1 MTANLIADLAA
12 AAGIFFAGTAFGFV
26 LGYRETRLVHGLI
39 EARMF
44 DDATDWTDLVN
55 PPPPHHHSEECAPD
69 CVAAE
74 PARRG
79 TTPTDPEAPAG
90 PFPTGRKVAQP
101 NYQALGLGSAEEAEG
116 RN

>member
-1 MTANLIADLAA
+1 MTRPTYADWRAEKMAEVTLL
-12 AAGIFFAGTAFGFV
+12 GIKGGHYGQLYADPA
-26 LGYRETRLVHGLI
+26 LDPI
-39 EARMF
+39 K
-44 DDATDWTDLVN
+44 N
-55 PPPPHHHSEECAPD
+55 PPTPHRGECAPERA
-69 CVAAE
+69 AAE

-90 PFPTGRKVAQP
+90 PFPTPRRVAQP